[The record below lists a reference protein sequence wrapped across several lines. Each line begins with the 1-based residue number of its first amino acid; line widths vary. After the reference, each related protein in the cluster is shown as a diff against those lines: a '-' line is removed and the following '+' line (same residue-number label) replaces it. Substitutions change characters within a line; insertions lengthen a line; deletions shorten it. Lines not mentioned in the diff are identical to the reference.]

1 MRRQNMNRQAITFLS
16 LFSLILVLSV
26 YYVMLPPV
34 ETSESEQVSETN
46 IEETSDQLQTQLDE
60 KRNEAVKENQEIIS
74 SSVSSSDE
82 VSQALE
88 EIEETKQIQTEE
100 SAVTEAL
107 KQAGYENV
115 FVEIQNKTI
124 KVTITKKEASSRD
137 AAEVI
142 KIITEKTSQK
152 YSPEIKFVS
161 E

>member
-1 MRRQNMNRQAITFLS
+1 MNRQAITFLS